1 MAVFHSHLVECSAC
15 CCFSV
20 YVLCSQLITMGTEEP
35 SRQLVTV
42 YTFRNSLYKCM
53 TSIDVLQM

>member
-15 CCFSV
+15 CV

-35 SRQLVTV
+35 TRQFVARSVPATIRV
-42 YTFRNSLYKCM
+42 AIRP
-53 TSIDVLQM
+53 